1 MPSEELGCPQNDPE
15 YAIGDSEGY
24 ERMSL
29 EDPLN
34 GSVRMDPTTSNPLY
48 GL

>member
-1 MPSEELGCPQNDPE
+1 MLSEELGFPQNSPE

-24 ERMSL
+24 DRMPL

-34 GSVRMDPTTSNPLY
+34 GSGRMDPTTPNPPHRL
-48 GL
+48 